1 LKKSFINSNPH
12 LHKEKEMVE
21 FRKAF
26 LTLAVLVFATGIASA
41 QINPLQC
48 TANAGVPPIARAEGV
63 AEEVGQVIINCTG
76 GVSTPSPD
84 LNIPTIN
91 VQIFLN
97 TNITSRL
104 LDSTGTR
111 SEALLL
117 IDEPQPSEQ
126 IEAASVPNVATI
138 KANGNGVY
146 KNGMRPTVF
155 GAQQASPN
163 SLVWLNIPFDPPGT
177 SGNRVIRLVNVR
189 ANANQLGV
197 GSSLIPNQI
206 SMFISISGTAS
217 LALNNP
223 QLTVAFIQP
232 GMKFSATSATYN
244 QCEPGIKSYDISFT
258 ELFGT
263 AFRHQ
268 RSTGN
273 QNIPGSIYNTESM
286 FYSSAFT
293 TVGAVNAGL
302 ATQGTRL
309 SARFSNVPANVTIT
323 VPVSIDNHVR
333 VTSGTPPVPVIT
345 QRNDAATLVP
355 SGTNGST
362 ASATT
367 GVVTLTGG
375 AGAAVWEVTESNP
388 GAILALKATVSVE
401 YKANPLPGLGTAT
414 VAGNY
419 APVAAT
425 LTASTEAAPRFVENP
440 QSATTFT
447 INSCRTNLLFPFV
460 SNAAGFDTGIA
471 ISNTSK
477 DPFGTVPQ
485 RGACTLNYYS
495 ATNTPA
501 AQTSSTINEGE
512 QLVFNLSLG
521 NATQNVTPT
530 PGFQGY
536 IIATCNFQYA
546 HGYAFLSTPTQG
558 GLSNGYLALVMDK
571 NMFGMAGL
579 PATRSGATS
588 EPLDN

>member
-1 LKKSFINSNPH
+1 
-12 LHKEKEMVE
+12 MVE
-21 FRKAF
+21 FRKLF
-26 LTLAVLVFATGIASA
+26 LVMAALVVAAGLASA
-41 QINPLQC
+41 QITPLQC
-48 TANAGVPPIARAEGV
+48 IANAGVPPIARAEGV

-76 GVSTPSPD
+76 GASTPSPSMA
-84 LNIPTIN
+84 IPTIN

-97 TNITSRL
+97 TNVTSRL
-104 LDSTGTR
+104 LDSSGTR

-117 IDEPQPSEQ
+117 IDEPVGLEQ
-126 IEAASVPNVATI
+126 VEAASVPNVASI
-138 KANGNGVY
+138 LASGNGTY
-146 KNGMRPTVF
+146 KTPGAAGRPTVF
-155 GAQQASPN
+155 GAQVAGVN
-163 SLVWLNIPFDPPGT
+163 SLVWLNVPFDPPGT
-177 SGNRVIRLVNVR
+177 SFNRVIRLVNVR

-217 LALNNP
+217 LGLNNP

-244 QCEPGIKSYDISFT
+244 QCEPGTKSYDIKFA
-258 ELFGT
+258 EQFGT

-268 RSTGN
+268 RSVGD
-273 QNIPGSIYNTESM
+273 QNVPGSIYNTESM

-309 SARFSNVPANVTIT
+309 SARFSNVPANVTLT
-323 VPVSIDNHVR
+323 VPI
-333 VTSGTPPVPVIT
+333 SGTSAGGDV
-345 QRNDAATLVP
+345 AGLVA

-362 ASATT
+362 TSATT

-375 AGAAVWEVTESNP
+375 AGAAVWEVSASNP
-388 GAILALKATVSVE
+388 GAISTLTFTVSVA
-401 YKANPLPGLGTAT
+401 YTANPLPGLGTAT

-419 APVAAT
+419 APIAAT
-425 LTASTEAAPRFVENP
+425 LVASTEAAPRFVENP

-460 SNAAGFDTGIA
+460 SNMANFDTGLV

-477 DPFGTVPQ
+477 DPFGTVTQ

-495 ATNTPA
+495 ATNAPA
-501 AQTSSTINEGE
+501 AQTSIVINEGE
-512 QLVFNLSLG
+512 QLIFTVSLG
-521 NATQNVTPT
+521 NAAQNVNAT

-536 IIATCNFQYA
+536 IIAQCNFQYA

-571 NMFGMAGL
+571 NMYNSSAT
-579 PATRSGATS
+579 ATRSGAVS

>member
-1 LKKSFINSNPH
+1 
-12 LHKEKEMVE
+12 MVE

-26 LTLAVLVFATGIASA
+26 LLLAGTVLLTGLVSA
-41 QINPLQC
+41 QTTPLQC
-48 TANAGVPPIARAEGV
+48 VANAGVPPIARAEGV

-76 GVSTPSPD
+76 GAST
-84 LNIPTIN
+84 LGQNNIPSIN

-117 IDEPQPSEQ
+117 IDEPVGLEQ
-126 IEAASVPNVATI
+126 VEAATVPNVAPVVSSGT
-138 KANGNGVY
+138 GVY
-146 KNGMRPTVF
+146 KVAGTAGRPTVF

-197 GSSLIPNQI
+197 GASLIPNQI

-223 QLTVAFIQP
+223 QLTVAFIQK
-232 GMKFSATSATYN
+232 GMKFSATTGLYN
-244 QCEPGIKSYDISFT
+244 QCVPGPYTYNISFT

-268 RSTGN
+268 RSVGD
-273 QNIPGSIYNTESM
+273 QNVPGSIYNTESM
-286 FYSSAFT
+286 FYSTAFK

-309 SARFSNVPANVTIT
+309 SARFSNVPANVSIA
-323 VPVSIDNHVR
+323 VPCTL
-333 VTSGTPPVPVIT
+333 TSTGGDI
-345 QRNDAATLVP
+345 ATLVAT
-355 SGTNGST
+355 GTNGST
-362 ASATT
+362 AGACATGAST
-367 GVVTLTGG
+367 VTLTGG
-375 AGAAVWEVTESNP
+375 AGAAVWEVTASNP
-388 GAILALKATVSVE
+388 GAISTLTGAVAVS
-401 YKANPLPGLGTAT
+401 YSSNPLPGLGTAT

-419 APVAAT
+419 APIAAT
-425 LTASTEAAPRFVENP
+425 LTASTEVAPRFVEDP
-440 QSATTFT
+440 QSATSFT

-460 SNAAGFDTGIA
+460 SNQASFDTGIA

-477 DPFGTVPQ
+477 DPFGTVAQ

-495 ATNTPA
+495 ATNTPG
-501 AQTSSTINEGE
+501 AQTSIVINEGE
-512 QLVFNLSLG
+512 QLIFNLSLG

-536 IIATCNFQYA
+536 IIASCNFQYA

-558 GLSNGYLALVMDK
+558 GLAQGYLALVMDK
-571 NMFGMAGL
+571 NMYSTSDT
-579 PATRSGATS
+579 ATRTGATS
-588 EPLDN
+588 EKLDN

>member
-1 LKKSFINSNPH
+1 
-12 LHKEKEMVE
+12 MVE

-26 LTLAVLVFATGIASA
+26 LLLAGLVMATGLVSA
-41 QINPLQC
+41 QVNPLQC

-76 GVSTPSPD
+76 GASTAAGLP
-84 LNIPTIN
+84 IPTVN

-117 IDEPQPSEQ
+117 IDEPVGLEQ
-126 IEAASVPNVATI
+126 VEAPSVPFVGSVTAS
-138 KANGNGVY
+138 GNGTY
-146 KNGMRPTVF
+146 KTPGAAGRITVF
-155 GAQQASPN
+155 GAQQAAPS
-163 SLVWLNIPFDPPGT
+163 SLVWLNVPFDPPGT
-177 SGNRVIRLVNVR
+177 TPNRVIRLVNVR

-244 QCEPGIKSYDISFT
+244 QCEPGTKNYTISFA
-258 ELFGT
+258 EMFGT

-268 RSTGN
+268 RSVGN
-273 QNIPGSIYNTESM
+273 QNVPGTIYNTESM

-293 TVGAVNAGL
+293 GIGVNAGL

-309 SARFSNVPANVTIT
+309 SARFSNVPANVAIT
-323 VPVSIDNHVR
+323 VPVTGS
-333 VTSGTPPVPVIT
+333 TTGG
-345 QRNDAATLVP
+345 DAAVLLA

-362 ASATT
+362 ANATT
-367 GVVTLTGG
+367 GEVTLTGG
-375 AGAAVWEVTESNP
+375 AGAAVWEITASNP
-388 GAILALKATVSVE
+388 GAISTLSFVVSVS

-419 APVAAT
+419 APVATT

-460 SNAAGFDTGIA
+460 SNQASFDTGIA

-477 DPFGTVPQ
+477 DPFGTVTQ

-495 ATNTPA
+495 ATNAPA
-501 AQTSSTINEGE
+501 AQTSVTINEGE
-512 QLVFNLSLG
+512 QLIFNLSLG
-521 NATQNVTPT
+521 NATQNIVPT

-536 IIATCNFQYA
+536 IIATCNFQFA

-558 GLSNGYLALVMDK
+558 GLAQGYLALVMDK
-571 NMFGMAGL
+571 NMYNTSAT
-579 PATRSGATS
+579 ATRTGATS

>member
-1 LKKSFINSNPH
+1 
-12 LHKEKEMVE
+12 MVE
-21 FRKAF
+21 FRKAS
-26 LTLAVLVFATGIASA
+26 LLLAGLVMATGFLSA
-41 QINPLQC
+41 QTTPLSC
-48 TANAGVPPIARAEGV
+48 NANAGVPPIARAEGV
-63 AEEVGQVIINCTG
+63 AEEVGQVVINCTG
-76 GVSTPSPD
+76 GAPT
-84 LNIPTIN
+84 LGQNAIPTIN

-97 TNITSRL
+97 TNVTSRL

-117 IDEPQPSEQ
+117 IDEPVGVEQ
-126 IEAASVPNVATI
+126 VEAATVPNMATVLSSGFGQYKVPGVA
-138 KANGNGVY
+138 G
-146 KNGMRPTVF
+146 RPTVF
-155 GAQQASPN
+155 GSQVAGVN
-163 SLVWLNIPFDPPGT
+163 SLVWLNIPFDPPG
-177 SGNRVIRLVNVR
+177 SVGQNRVIRLVNVR

-217 LALNNP
+217 LGLPNT
-223 QLTVAFIQP
+223 QFTVAFVQP

-244 QCEPGIKSYDISFT
+244 QCEPGTKSYTISFA
-258 ELFGT
+258 EMFGT

-268 RSTGN
+268 RSVGN
-273 QNIPGSIYNTESM
+273 QNVPGSIYNTESM

-293 TVGAVNAGL
+293 TVGAPNAGL

-323 VPVSIDNHVR
+323 VP
-333 VTSGTPPVPVIT
+333 TSGS
-345 QRNDAATLVP
+345 NSSGDAASLVA

-362 ASATT
+362 ANATT

-375 AGAAVWEVTESNP
+375 AGAAVYEVTASNP
-388 GAILALKATVSVE
+388 GAISTLSFVVSVS
-401 YKANPLPGLGTAT
+401 YTANPLPGLGTAT

-460 SNAAGFDTGIA
+460 SNQASFDTGIA

-477 DPFGTVPQ
+477 DPFGTVAQ
-485 RGACTLNYYS
+485 RGACTINYYS
-495 ATNTPA
+495 ATNAPA
-501 AQTSSTINEGE
+501 AQTSVTINEGE
-512 QLVFNLSLG
+512 QLIFNVSLG
-521 NATQNVTPT
+521 NATQNIAGT

-558 GLSNGYLALVMDK
+558 GLSQGYLALVMDK
-571 NMFGMAGL
+571 DMFGVSGL
-579 PATRSGATS
+579 PATRTGATS
-588 EPLDN
+588 EKLDN

>member
-1 LKKSFINSNPH
+1 
-12 LHKEKEMVE
+12 MVE

-26 LTLAVLVFATGIASA
+26 LLLAVLVFATGLASA
-41 QINPLQC
+41 QISPLQC
-48 TANAGVPPIARAEGV
+48 VANAGVPPIARAEGV
-63 AEEVGQVIINCTG
+63 AEEVGQVIISCTG
-76 GVSTPSPD
+76 GASTPTP
-84 LNIPTIN
+84 LAIPTIN

-117 IDEPQPSEQ
+117 IDEPVGLEQ
-126 IEAASVPNVATI
+126 VEAATVPNVATVAAAGDGTY
-138 KANGNGVY
+138 KTPGVA
-146 KNGMRPTVF
+146 GRPTVF
-155 GAQQASPN
+155 GAQQASVN

-177 SGNRVIRLVNVR
+177 GGKNRVLRLVNVR

-232 GMKFSATSATYN
+232 GMKFGATAATYN
-244 QCEPGIKSYDISFT
+244 QCEPGIKTYKIGFA

-268 RSTGN
+268 RSVGD

-293 TVGAVNAGL
+293 KVGAVGAGL

-323 VPVSIDNHVR
+323 VPVNIDSHIYN
-333 VTSGTPPVPVIT
+333 TATPPVAT
-345 QRNDAATLVP
+345 QINDTAALVS

-362 ASATT
+362 ANATT

-375 AGAAVWEVTESNP
+375 AGAAVWEVLTSNP
-388 GAILALKATVSVE
+388 GAISTLSATVSVE
-401 YKANPLPGLGTAT
+401 YKASPLPGLGTAT

-460 SNAAGFDTGIA
+460 SNQASFDTGIA

-477 DPFGTVPQ
+477 DPFGTVAQ
-485 RGACTLNYYS
+485 RGPCTINYYS
-495 ATNTPA
+495 ATNAPA
-501 AQTSSTINEGE
+501 AQTSITINEGE
-512 QLVFNLSLG
+512 QLIFNVSLG
-521 NATQNVTPT
+521 NATQNIVPT

-536 IIATCNFQYA
+536 IIAQCNFQYA

-558 GLSNGYLALVMDK
+558 GLAQGYLALVMDK
-571 NMFGMAGL
+571 NMYSTSATT
-579 PATRSGATS
+579 TRSGATS

>member
-1 LKKSFINSNPH
+1 LKTSFINSNPH

-26 LTLAVLVFATGIASA
+26 LSMAVLVFATGIATA

-76 GVSTPSPD
+76 GASTPSPSMD
-84 LNIPTIN
+84 IPTIN

-97 TNITSRL
+97 TNVTSRL

-117 IDEPQPSEQ
+117 IDEPSPTEQ
-126 IEAASVPNVATI
+126 IEAAGVPNVATF
-138 KANGNGVY
+138 KAVGNGVY
-146 KNGMRPTVF
+146 KNGSHPTVF
-155 GAQQASPN
+155 GAQQAAVN
-163 SLVWLNIPFDPPGT
+163 SLVWLNVPFDPPGT
-177 SGNRVIRLVNVR
+177 SGNRVLRLVNVR

-244 QCEPGIKSYDISFT
+244 QCEPGTKSYDITFT
-258 ELFGT
+258 EMFGT
-263 AFRHQ
+263 AFRH
-268 RSTGN
+268 RMSPTGVN
-273 QNIPGSIYNTESM
+273 QNVPGSIYNTESM
-286 FYSSAFT
+286 FYSSLFT
-293 TVGAVNAGL
+293 TVGAVDAGR

-309 SARFSNVPANVTIT
+309 SARFSNVPANVTLT
-323 VPVSIDNHVR
+323 VPISGSN
-333 VTSGTPPVPVIT
+333 TSG
-345 QRNDAATLVP
+345 DAAVLVA

-362 ASATT
+362 ANATT

-375 AGAAVWEVTESNP
+375 AGAAVYEVTASNP
-388 GAILALKATVSVE
+388 GAISALKFTVSVG
-401 YKANPLPGLGTAT
+401 YTANPLPGLGTAT

-460 SNAAGFDTGIA
+460 SNMAGFDTGIA

-477 DPFGTVPQ
+477 DPFGTVAQ
-485 RGACTLNYYS
+485 RGACTINYYS
-495 ATNTPA
+495 ATNAPA
-501 AQTSSTINEGE
+501 AQTSIVLNEGE
-512 QLVFNLSLG
+512 QLVFALSVG
-521 NATQNVTPT
+521 NAPQNIVPT

-536 IIATCNFQYA
+536 IIAQCNFQYA
-546 HGYAFLSTPTQG
+546 HGYAFISTPTQG

-571 NMFGMAGL
+571 NMYNTSAT
-579 PATRSGATS
+579 ATRTGATS
-588 EPLDN
+588 EPLGM

>member
-1 LKKSFINSNPH
+1 
-12 LHKEKEMVE
+12 MVE

-76 GVSTPSPD
+76 GASTPSPD

-126 IEAASVPNVATI
+126 IEAAAVPNVATY
-138 KANGNGVY
+138 KASGFGGY

-163 SLVWLNIPFDPPGT
+163 SLVWLNVPFDPPGT
-177 SGNRVIRLVNVR
+177 SGNRVLRLVNVR

-268 RSTGN
+268 RSVGN

-323 VPVSIDNHVR
+323 VPVSLSN
-333 VTSGTPPVPVIT
+333 TSG
-345 QRNDAATLVP
+345 DAAVLVS

-367 GVVTLTGG
+367 GVVTLTG
-375 AGAAVWEVTESNP
+375 AARAARYELTAANP
-388 GAILALKATVSVE
+388 GAMSTPNATVSVE

-495 ATNTPA
+495 ATNTPQ
-501 AQTSSTINEGE
+501 AQTSVTINEGE

-571 NMFGMAGL
+571 DMFGPAGL

-588 EPLDN
+588 EPLNN

>member
-1 LKKSFINSNPH
+1 
-12 LHKEKEMVE
+12 MVE

-26 LTLAVLVFATGIASA
+26 LLLPVLVFSTGLVSA
-41 QINPLQC
+41 QISPLQC

-63 AEEVGQVIINCTG
+63 AEEVGQVIINCLG
-76 GVSTPSPD
+76 GASTASSAA
-84 LNIPTIN
+84 IPTIN

-117 IDEPQPSEQ
+117 IDEPVGLEQ
-126 IEAASVPNVATI
+126 VEAVGVPFTGQVTAVGDGT
-138 KANGNGVY
+138 Y
-146 KNGMRPTVF
+146 KTPNAAGRPTVF

-177 SGNRVIRLVNVR
+177 GNKNRVIRLVNVR

-206 SMFISISGTAS
+206 SMFISVSGTAS

-244 QCEPGIKSYDISFT
+244 QCEPGSRNYTITFA
-258 ELFGT
+258 EMFGT
-263 AFRHQ
+263 AFRVQ
-268 RSTGN
+268 RSVGN
-273 QNIPGSIYNTESM
+273 QDVPGSIYNTESM
-286 FYSSAFT
+286 FYSSTFT
-293 TVGAVNAGL
+293 GLGIGAGL

-309 SARFSNVPANVTIT
+309 SARFSNVPANVTLS
-323 VPVSIDNHVR
+323 VPVS
-333 VTSGTPPVPVIT
+333 VTNDVVNDLGVVT
-345 QRNDAATLVP
+345 QSNDLATLV
-355 SGTNGST
+355 SAGTNGST
-362 ASATT
+362 ANAT

-375 AGAAVWEVTESNP
+375 AGAAVYEIMRSNAGNIGKLDIPVTV
-388 GAILALKATVSVE
+388 AFT
-401 YKANPLPGLGTAT
+401 ANPLPGLGTAT

-419 APVAAT
+419 APVAVT
-425 LTASTEAAPRFVENP
+425 LTASTEAVPRFVENP

-460 SNAAGFDTGIA
+460 SNQASFDTGIA

-477 DPFGTVPQ
+477 DPFGTVVQ

-495 ATNTPA
+495 ATNAPA
-501 AQTSSTINEGE
+501 AQTSIVINEGE
-512 QLVFNLSLG
+512 QLIFNLSLG
-521 NATQNVTPT
+521 NATQNITAT
-530 PGFQGY
+530 AGFQGY
-536 IIATCNFQYA
+536 IIASCNFQYA
-546 HGYAFLSTPTQG
+546 HGFAFLSTPTQG
-558 GLSNGYLALVMDK
+558 GIAQGYLALVMDK
-571 NMFGMAGL
+571 DMYGTGL
-579 PATRSGATS
+579 ATRTAATS
-588 EPLDN
+588 EKLDN